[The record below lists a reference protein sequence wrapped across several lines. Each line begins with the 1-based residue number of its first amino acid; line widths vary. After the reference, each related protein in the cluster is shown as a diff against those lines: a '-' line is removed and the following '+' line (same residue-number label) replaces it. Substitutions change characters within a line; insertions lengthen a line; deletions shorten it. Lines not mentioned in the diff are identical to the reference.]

1 MPVLVCSDRAMPRMH
16 GIPAV
21 CARAKARAAS
31 ARIAV
36 APRGGELFASVL
48 MTPPIWLIRRLDLET
63 PYHDWSV
70 YHRSHGTHLS
80 WPGFRHP
87 RPRPRTGARRADLDP
102 APQATARAPDQRGDR
117 RGRDRPGRHPRTRRR
132 VDPPGRRGT
141 EHPADGPL

>member
-48 MTPPIWLIRRLDLET
+48 MTAPIWLIRRLNLDTL
-63 PYHDWSV
+63 YHNWTV
-70 YHRSHGTHLS
+70 YHRSHGTHFS
-80 WPGFRHP
+80 WPASRHP
-87 RPRPRTGARRADLDP
+87 RPRPGAGASRADLDP
-102 APQATARAPDQRGDR
+102 APEGKARAPDQ
-117 RGRDRPGRHPRTRRR
+117 
-132 VDPPGRRGT
+132 
-141 EHPADGPL
+141 A